1 MALKGEVEY
10 TTPVFKV
17 KIPKT
22 KRRKNVE
29 QLESIA
35 KTRVCHRSHEKVN
48 KKNLK
53 RTYTISEGVNL
64 YMTRSAPKKIPRP
77 PDVLLEILKKNMQE
91 SGLMTNSHKLF
102 ENEDMACSKRGCMP
116 YLRLPLSV
124 TKNSKNSKKCSKN
137 DMGLKLT
144 GRRKDVNSFIAF
156 RSYYSKFFLRLVTQ
170 TYLSSVL
177 SKYWASNPEIRR
189 TWEMFAQ
196 QYNREKSTLGFVE
209 WLERT
214 YRAEFDLTA
223 EINPKRSS
231 LNTSPYV
238 EDIYSIQRQS
248 EHTVTEFTKQDIS
261 FGTTLPL
268 PSSAYSSFDHL
279 FANLHYQ
286 DSSILIEEGT
296 EKFNEVTNPLN
307 SALTSKRQSTFEGAD
322 YTDVHE
328 FRDKVFIPCNDNSM
342 KPFNYFE
349 EVMWQAANSSF
360 DLPSNMKLLGPK
372 DFRTSQCFEKGDQ
385 KSGEHQFL
393 NEEQILDFVFSQD
406 FLNTK

>member
-1 MALKGEVEY
+1 MALKGVVEY

-17 KIPKT
+17 KIPET
-22 KRRKNVE
+22 KRRKNVK

-77 PDVLLEILKKNMQE
+77 PDVLLEILKKYMQE

-102 ENEDMACSKRGCMP
+102 ENEDMECSKRGCMP
-116 YLRLPLSV
+116 HLGLPLLV
-124 TKNSKNSKKCSKN
+124 TKNSKNSKKSSKN
-137 DMGLKLT
+137 DMSLKLT

-231 LNTSPYV
+231 NNTSPYV

-248 EHTVTEFTKQDIS
+248 GRTVTEFTKQNIF

-279 FANLHYQ
+279 FANPHYQ
-286 DSSILIEEGT
+286 NSSVLIEEGT
-296 EKFNEVTNPLN
+296 EEFNEVTNPLN
-307 SALTSKRQSTFEGAD
+307 CALASKRQSTFEGAH

-328 FRDKVFIPCNDNSM
+328 FSDKVFISCNDNSM

-349 EVMWQAANSSF
+349 EVVWQAANSSF

-385 KSGEHQFL
+385 KSVEHQFL
-393 NEEQILDFVFSQD
+393 NEEQILDSVFSQD